1 MTEFHRIGRDITPEL
16 NRSLESCAGRI
27 LEWAP
32 SETGFWV
39 VFEAGRPRGGFRAS
53 GTDDLAVFSVR
64 SAANEIVPTGE
75 TIRVEFS
82 FPTEGVLR
90 IVVGAPGV
98 VRFVRDTGTTPPF
111 TIAAEDGTI
120 RLESLGYRL
129 SIDEGNPLFEM
140 TGPDSG
146 LIARQAIVKSIYWG
160 YQSPPLGR
168 LCREERA
175 STVLSLERHAGE
187 SFYGFGEQF
196 TDLDKRNQVID
207 IRNIDPAN
215 TLSAG
220 SYVGIPFYLST
231 GGYGLLLDSSKRSRF
246 DMGSRTTASVGV
258 EIDGSDMDLYLLAG
272 TMKEALAKYFDLT
285 GRPVLTPP
293 WSFGLWMSSLPAYT
307 SAEGVLAAADDFRAR
322 GFPCDLLHVDPVWM
336 GQKSLVCDFH
346 PGPGFPEMEGFRHE
360 LGERGFK
367 LSLWVAP
374 YVPVG
379 SPLHDEGLAK
389 GFFVKDPSGRV
400 LVNEGAMNFW
410 SVPFSYVDFTNPD
423 AKEWYKACIRLLAS
437 QGVDVIKND
446 LGELGPDEA
455 LYHDGT
461 EGPEGHNRYC
471 QLYATATFEACR
483 DVFGE
488 DAMIWSRSGFI
499 GAATTPC
506 HWAGDVQADFEH
518 MRGQL
523 RAVLGAG
530 MGGFVFFSHDTG
542 GFTGKPTP
550 ELYARWFQMGCFT
563 SHMRAHGCFPH
574 EPWHYGDRVY
584 RICLDY
590 ARLRYALL
598 PTLYSAAA
606 RCCEEGRPLAAAL
619 VLENQEDPAVRG
631 IDDEYLFADSLLVCP
646 VFGGD
651 TRRTVYLPYGG
662 WFDFHTGAYLEGGVR
677 IPIDCPLET
686 MPLFVKEDAVLVT
699 CAPREAMPK
708 GEAEWGP
715 LQARV
720 YTRHASGTFS
730 RRIHTSRNHFR
741 DIIVEVDNGTCFC
754 ADSDVTPL
762 LAAGKGF
769 KP

>member
-1 MTEFHRIGRDITPEL
+1 MKEIHRIGKDITPEL
-16 NRSLESCAGRI
+16 NRFLESCTGRI
-27 LEWAP
+27 LETATT
-32 SETGFWV
+32 ETGLRV
-39 VFEAGRPRGGFRAS
+39 VFEAGRPLGGFQAS
-53 GTDDLAVFSVR
+53 GTDDLAVFSAR
-64 SAANEIVPTGE
+64 SAANEISPTGE
-75 TIRVEFS
+75 TFQVDFS
-82 FPTEGVLR
+82 FPFEGVLR
-90 IVVGAPGV
+90 ITVGRPGAL
-98 VRFVRDTGTTPPF
+98 RFVRDAGMRLPF
-111 TIAAEDGTI
+111 TCTDVDGVLSMEAA
-120 RLESLGYRL
+120 GYRL
-129 SIDEGNPLFEM
+129 SIDSATHLFEL
-140 TGPDSG
+140 TGIDGCS
-146 LIARQAIVKSIYWG
+146 IVRQTAVKSIYWG

-168 LCREERA
+168 LQREGRH

-231 GGYGLLLDSSKRSRF
+231 RGYGLLLASAKNSRF
-246 DMGSRTTASVGV
+246 DMGSRTTAAVSV
-258 EIDGSDMDLYLLAG
+258 EIDGPDMDLYVLAG

-285 GRPVLTPP
+285 GRPSLTPP
-293 WSFGLWMSSLPAYT
+293 WSFGLWMSSLPTYT
-307 SAEGVLAAADDFRAR
+307 SAQGVLDAADSFRVR

-336 GQKSLVCDFH
+336 GQKTLVCDFR
-346 PGPGFPEMEGFRHE
+346 PGPAFPD
-360 LGERGFK
+360 LGGLCESLRTRGFK

-379 SPLHDEGLAK
+379 SPLHDEGLEK
-389 GFFVKDPSGRV
+389 GYFVKDRDGAV

-410 SVPFSYVDFTNPD
+410 SVPFSYVDFTYP
-423 AKEWYKACIRLLAS
+423 AAAEWYRSCIRELLS

-471 QLYATATFEACR
+471 QLYATATYEASR
-483 DVFGE
+483 DVHGE

-550 ELYARWFQMGCFT
+550 ELYARWFQMGSFT

-574 EPWHYGDRVY
+574 EPWHYGDRVL
-584 RICLDY
+584 RVCLDY
-590 ARLRYALL
+590 IRLRYALL

-606 RCCEEGRPLAAAL
+606 RCCDEGRPLAAAL
-619 VLENQEDPAVRG
+619 VLENQKDPAVRD
-631 IDDEYLFADSLLVCP
+631 IDDEYLFADSLLVSP

-651 TRRTVYLPYGG
+651 TRRTVYLPHGG
-662 WFDFHTGAYLEGGVR
+662 WFDLHTGAYFEGGVR
-677 IPIDCPLET
+677 ITIDCPLEV
-686 MPLFVKEDAVLVT
+686 MPLFVKEDAMLVT
-699 CAPREAMPK
+699 CEPRESMPK

-720 YTRHASGTFS
+720 YTRRESGVFS
-730 RRIHTSRNHFR
+730 RRIHTSEAHFR
-741 DIIVEVDNGTCFC
+741 DIVVEVESGICSC
-754 ADSDVTPL
+754 EDSDVHPL

-769 KP
+769 RP